1 MGTSSALNTSNQ
13 YIKYKITIKQNS
25 TSVDNNT
32 TNVTVTVNFYRTNTG
47 YTTYGNGTVYCK
59 INGTTYSASVTTS
72 QKITNS
78 GINLFTKTLN
88 IPHAADGT
96 KTLTCSAWIDHSQVT
111 SSEQS
116 YSMALTTIP
125 RKSTMTVANGTLG
138 TSQTITVTRQASSFT
153 HTIKAVCGSSTLYIK
168 ADGTTSTSSVTH
180 GDCSIPFTPPVSWAS
195 QNTTGRSVTVK
206 YIITTY
212 NGTASV
218 GSNSYTRTC
227 TIPDISGIRPTCTI
241 SVSDPLGYATTYGG
255 YIKGMSKLKISI
267 AGSPKY
273 STTIKSYSTTVNGS
287 TYTASSFTT
296 GVLKTS
302 GTVTVSTKVTDA
314 RGISSKEATADVTVL
329 DYSAP
334 YVSKLNIIRCNEDG
348 TENEAGAYVK
358 VIFNGSASSLNS
370 KNTVTYALKY
380 KKTSDTSYTT
390 VNLSNYNNN
399 YSVSEASTM
408 FAADTGSSY
417 DVDVVATD
425 AFTSYTRS
433 GTASTEQTIMH
444 FNAAGN
450 GMGIGKLS
458 EYENML
464 DIGWLTHSTKPI
476 CLGDKKTEAVLDGKT
491 GVYLSD
497 EGFMHLQRSDEQGY
511 DPYIGFITGNAT
523 SYSGRIGIDSD
534 NGYMYFSDSG
544 RYRFGASTVKD
555 DIVVRLLQNAYNNG
569 NITVQCLWNDAS
581 IHNLIERTTDG
592 LTAAFGWAGSSSYAT
607 TVLIRGRTCK
617 YQNSSGTATLSD
629 IRLKKDFT
637 DLSKWESFYDSI
649 EPCAFRLKTG
659 SKGRFHIGYKAQQIE
674 QALLDSGLTTEDFA
688 GFIKMPYMV
697 DEDDPERAKTYE
709 EAGIEPGSDEYGL
722 IYTEFVAL
730 NTYKIQKLQ
739 KENNELRNEISDLK
753 SRLDKL
759 EAMLA
764 ANNE

>member
-1 MGTSSALNTSNQ
+1 MGTSGALSTSNQ
-13 YIKYKITIKQNS
+13 YIKYKITITQNS
-25 TSVDNNT
+25 QSVANNT
-32 TNVTVTVNFYRTNTG
+32 SNVTVTVNFYRTNTG

-72 QKITNS
+72 QKITSS

-88 IPHAADGT
+88 IPHATDGT
-96 KTLTCSAWIDHSQVT
+96 KTLTCSAWIDHSQVD

-125 RKSTMTVANGTLG
+125 RKSTMSVANGTLG
-138 TSQTITVTRQASSFT
+138 ASQTITVTRQASSFT
-153 HTIKAVCGSSTLYIK
+153 HSIKAVCGSSTVYIK
-168 ADGTTSTSSVTH
+168 ADGSTSTSSVTH

-206 YIITTY
+206 YTITTY
-212 NGTASV
+212 NGTTSI
-218 GSNSYTRTC
+218 GNNTYTRTC
-227 TIPDISGIRPTCTI
+227 TIPDISGIRPTCTV
-241 SVSDPLGYATTYGG
+241 SVSDSKGYATTYGG
-255 YIKGMSKLKISI
+255 YIKGMSRIAVSI
-267 AGSPKY
+267 TGSPKY
-273 STTIKSYSTTVNGS
+273 GTTIKSYSTVVNGS
-287 TYTASSFTT
+287 TYTAKTFTT
-296 GVLKTS
+296 GVLKTA

-314 RGISSKEATADVTVL
+314 RGISSKEATTDVTVL

-334 YVSKLNIIRCNEDG
+334 YVSKLNIIRCNADG
-348 TENEAGAYVK
+348 TENEAGSYVK
-358 VIFNGSASSLNS
+358 VTFDGSISDLEN
-370 KNTVTYALKY
+370 KNTVTYTLQY
-380 KKTSDTSYTT
+380 KKTSDTDYTT
-390 VNLSNYNNN
+390 VELSDYNNS
-399 YSVSEASTM
+399 YEVSGASAI

-417 DVDVVATD
+417 NVDVTATD

-458 EYENML
+458 EHENML
-464 DIGWLTHSTKPI
+464 DIGWLTHSNKPL
-476 CLGDKKTEAVLDGKT
+476 CLGDKKTETVLDGQT
-491 GVYLSD
+491 GLYLSH
-497 EGFMHLQRSDEQGY
+497 EGFMHLQRSNEQGY
-511 DPYIGFITGNAT
+511 DPYIGFIVGNET
-523 SYSGRIGIDSD
+523 SYSGRIGINQSNGCMYLSD
-534 NGYMYFSDSG
+534 AA
-544 RYRFGASTVKD
+544 RYDLSAS
-555 DIVVRLLQNAYNNG
+555 AYIKG
-569 NITVQCLWNDAS
+569 NIRLIQDNYSDANAVIQCLWADAGN
-581 IHNLIERTTDG
+581 HNLIERTNDG
-592 LTAAFGWAGSSSYAT
+592 LTSAFGWAGSSSYAT
-607 TVLIRGRTCK
+607 VTLIRGRTCK

-629 IRLKKDFT
+629 IRLKEDFT

-659 SKGRFHIGYKAQQIE
+659 SKGRFHIGYKAQQVE

-688 GFIKMPYMV
+688 GFIKMPYAV

-739 KENNELRNEISDLK
+739 KENTELHNEISDLK